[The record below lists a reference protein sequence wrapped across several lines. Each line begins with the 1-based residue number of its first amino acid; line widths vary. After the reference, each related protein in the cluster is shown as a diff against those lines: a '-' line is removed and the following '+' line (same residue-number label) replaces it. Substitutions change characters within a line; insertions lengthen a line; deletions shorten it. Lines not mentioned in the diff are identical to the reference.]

1 MRVENVHIESLGVVL
16 HEWADAQQAVAEGK
30 LDAEIQAANGLTG
43 THVAGDVPAMDMA
56 VQAARTALDRS
67 KIDPEDLGAHIH
79 SAVHYQGP
87 DGAYPP
93 GYILREL
100 GLGTIPALYLQ
111 QGCDGMLSAL
121 EVAIGKLTGA
131 AEAGAVLLT
140 TGENF
145 SSPDTDRWKGFGQAY
160 ILGDGAAAALVS
172 DEDGFAAVRSLNS
185 GVLHELERWHRG
197 NGPLLLREGTGAV
210 SDMVERAQQFTDRM
224 PLSETMEKL
233 TLFDLDIIHRS
244 LVDSRPERLR
254 PRQGGA
260 DQHGRQDDRVL
271 DHDAAG
277 PADVALQLGLRQGGG
292 TRGRRRCVHHP
303 GAPGAH
309 PRGGPGR
316 PRPAGLPGTGLDLQR
331 GRAHHYRHPAL
342 GALNRTLPLSRNRRT
357 AGPDGVLR
365 FCGSGVRLSAPA
377 ASASRRRRPP
387 WCGRGP
393 PSS

>member
-244 LVDSRPERLR
+244 LVDAGLNASDLAKVVPINMDGRMIEYSIMMPLGLPMSRCSWDFGRAVGHV
-254 PRQGGA
+254 GGA
-260 DQHGRQDDRVL
+260 DVFITLEHLVRTREVVPGDHVL
-271 DHDAAG
+271 L
-277 PADVALQLGLRQGGG
+277 VSQ
-292 TRGRRRCVHHP
+292 
-303 GAPGAH
+303 
-309 PRGGPGR
+309 GPGWICSAAVLTITDT
-316 PRPAGLPGTGLDLQR
+316 PHW
-331 GRAHHYRHPAL
+331 AH
-342 GALNRTLPLSRNRRT
+342 
-357 AGPDGVLR
+357 
-365 FCGSGVRLSAPA
+365 
-377 ASASRRRRPP
+377 
-387 WCGRGP
+387 
-393 PSS
+393 